1 MITSVTHSLIFSQN
15 PIDAAQG
22 AQIAAFHLS
31 RYLTRPSVLC
41 YYVRNIIPPYHMKRY
56 IPIQSER
63 LYEQIV
69 NQIEQQ
75 VIAGDLKVG
84 DRLPPE
90 RELADQFQ
98 VSRTAVREAVKA
110 LREKGLVEA
119 LPGRGIFIT
128 DSITKV
134 ATQSLGLLMKLGSIK
149 SFADLVELREI
160 IEPEMAALAA
170 TRITDEP
177 IVALQEAV
185 TTMDAALHDMKAY
198 LAADDNFHQII
209 AQATQNKLIWSLMD
223 PIVGLLHEQRK
234 KIFLTG
240 LGGPEHAQL
249 HHKRIL
255 EAIARHD
262 AEAARQAMKAHLEQV
277 AEDIQVADAWRVADG
292 SYEKRTQ

>member
-1 MITSVTHSLIFSQN
+1 
-15 PIDAAQG
+15 
-22 AQIAAFHLS
+22 
-31 RYLTRPSVLC
+31 
-41 YYVRNIIPPYHMKRY
+41 MKRY

-69 NQIEQQ
+69 GQIEQQ

-84 DRLPPE
+84 DILPPE
-90 RELADQFQ
+90 WKLADQFQ

-110 LREKGLVEA
+110 LREKGLVEV
-119 LPGRGIFIT
+119 LPGRGTFIT

-134 ATQSLGLLMKLGSIK
+134 ATQSLGLLMKLGSIN

-170 TRITDEP
+170 TRIIDES

-185 TTMDAALHDMKAY
+185 TTMDAALHDMEAY

-209 AQATQNKLIWSLMD
+209 AQATQNKLIWSLLD

-240 LGGPEHAQL
+240 LGGPEHAQF

-255 EAIARHD
+255 EAITRRD

-277 AEDIQVADAWRVADG
+277 AEDIQLADARHVADG
-292 SYEKRTQ
+292 S